1 MDHRCHRLALQGQT
15 FQGGPRKSGLLCH
28 PLHYLSCG
36 ERAHASVP
44 EAGNSRRWRAGW
56 AADLQNNNVADVCLI
71 VADLHPAGF
80 PGGLLPYTRVLNG
93 KESRGRESPTANMKR
108 ERERAMQQSWKRES
122 RWIDMGRLFRK
133 SLNPSKDYF
142 SFSSDVF
149 FPYIPLCPEK
159 QRVSPHKQ

>member
-108 ERERAMQQSWKRES
+108 ERERESDAAVLKEGVEMDRYGPTFQEIFKSVQRLFQFFIRCVFSLHSSLSWKTES
-122 RWIDMGRLFRK
+122 E
-133 SLNPSKDYF
+133 
-142 SFSSDVF
+142 SS
-149 FPYIPLCPEK
+149 
-159 QRVSPHKQ
+159 